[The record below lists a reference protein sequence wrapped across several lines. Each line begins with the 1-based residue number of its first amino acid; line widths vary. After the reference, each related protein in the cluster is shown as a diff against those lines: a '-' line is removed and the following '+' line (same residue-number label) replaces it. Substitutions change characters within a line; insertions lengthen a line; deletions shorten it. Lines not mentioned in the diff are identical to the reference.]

1 MAAEHS
7 SWGYIPPET
16 TELTLGCLMEPGS
29 LTQRLMA
36 SRRHFAVS
44 VLRFG
49 ADVAAPDEAPLLG
62 ILPGA
67 SMTVRHVALELD
79 GEPVVLARSFCRLDC
94 PVWQPILDRGG
105 RSLGLTLFSGE
116 VAVSRGA
123 LEFTLPPIGHPL
135 DDLAAEFL
143 DMAGVAPAR
152 RCRFVLGGAP
162 MVVCEVFLPALED
175 SLSSA
180 ARYRVA

>member
-16 TELTLGCLMEPGS
+16 TDLTLGCLMEPGS

-36 SRRHFAVS
+36 SRRRFAVR

-49 ADVAAPDEAPLLG
+49 MDAAAPDEAPLLG
-62 ILPGA
+62 IMPGA
-67 SMTVRHVALELD
+67 AMTVRHVALELD

-123 LEFTLPPIGHPL
+123 LEFILPQIGHPL

-143 DMAGVAPAR
+143 DMAGASPAR
-152 RCRFVLGGAP
+152 RCRFLLGGAP
-162 MVVCEVFLPALED
+162 LVVCEVFLPALED
-175 SLSSA
+175 SLASA
-180 ARYRVA
+180 PRCRVA